1 MKSNSRRFVRIRYR
15 YLNRIEECVGYSAIG
30 TGDTGH
36 VRCGGKGGLFG
47 KTPALVGFDG
57 PPFLDQQL
65 TEYMLP
71 LLKGHLTLGTESEI

>member
-1 MKSNSRRFVRIRYR
+1 MRGLFCYRYR
-15 YLNRIEECVGYSAIG
+15 GYRSRS
-30 TGDTGH
+30 
-36 VRCGGKGGLFG
+36 VWGKGGLFG

-71 LLKGHLTLGTESEI
+71 QLKGHLILGTESEI